1 MQIKESEESVSL
13 QLNELSENKHPC
25 SSQSSQ
31 EIEGTALVVQL
42 LRTRLVVRD
51 DPFDPWSGKIPHGM
65 GQLSP

>member
-31 EIEGTALVVQL
+31 EVEGAALVVQL
-42 LRTRLVVRD
+42 LRTRLVVRMSV
-51 DPFDPWSGKIPHGM
+51 WIPGLGRFPYGM
-65 GQLSP
+65 WQLSP